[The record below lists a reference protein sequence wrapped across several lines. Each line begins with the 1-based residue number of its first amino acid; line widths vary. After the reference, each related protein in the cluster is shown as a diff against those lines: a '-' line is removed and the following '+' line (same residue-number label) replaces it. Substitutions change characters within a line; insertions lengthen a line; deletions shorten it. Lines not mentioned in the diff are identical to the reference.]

1 MPRVCSVCTHQARVA
16 IDNGLEAGQSLRAIA
31 AQYGFSKSAVDRHRG
46 SHIPT
51 QFAQGEADL
60 KTEFQ
65 AARQADRWHSNALR
79 KNARAVMRATEGWGH
94 IRSVE
99 EWQAEC
105 EDARKRY
112 QSGRFL
118 IEGLGAERFLDPQL
132 MATLWQLRQD
142 LMEAY
147 GTASPAMTMI
157 IDLAVMSYANA
168 LRIQGWIGD
177 LALSIEHEIF
187 GEESLRIKLR
197 QHYGVQFDGFAVEEA
212 LQRLREQL
220 LPLCE
225 RVNRQLCQNLQA
237 LQRTRP
243 GASPMVAIGRASHVN
258 VAQQQ
263 LNIHRSDG
271 RSSPPGDP
279 RCMAD
284 GSRPRPPLAYQR
296 SHRGHRSPVKQ
307 IHV

>member
-1 MPRVCSVCTHQARVA
+1 MRRDLYVMVLATVSKHTCGVTLMPRVCTICTHPARAA
-16 IDNGLEAGQSLRAIA
+16 IDNGLEMGQSLRDIA
-31 AQYGFSKSAVDRHRG
+31 AHYGFSKSAVDRHRG
-46 SHIPT
+46 SHVSAAL
-51 QFAQGEADL
+51 AQGEADL

-132 MATLWQLRQD
+132 MATLWQLRQG
-142 LMEAY
+142 LVEEY

-177 LALSIEHEIF
+177 LALVIEGDLF
-187 GEESLRIKLR
+187 GETPLKVTLR
-197 QHYGVQFDGFAVEEA
+197 QQYGAHFDGFAVEEE
-212 LQRLREQL
+212 LRRLKEQL

-225 RVNRQLCQNLQA
+225 RVNRQLLQNLQG
-237 LQRTRP
+237 LQRGRP
-243 GASPMVAIGRASHVN
+243 GALPVVSIGRAGHVN

-263 LNIHRSDG
+263 VNFQRRDG
-271 RSSPPGDP
+271 RASPPV
-279 RCMAD
+279 A
-284 GSRPRPPLAYQR
+284 
-296 SHRGHRSPVKQ
+296 
-307 IHV
+307 